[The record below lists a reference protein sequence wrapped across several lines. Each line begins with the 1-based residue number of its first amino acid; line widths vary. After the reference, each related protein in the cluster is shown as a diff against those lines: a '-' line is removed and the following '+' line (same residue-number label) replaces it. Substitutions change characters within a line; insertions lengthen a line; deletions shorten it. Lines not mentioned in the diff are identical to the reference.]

1 MRVMMLSVCALTL
14 VASMGLAGVALA
26 APAPPKP
33 HGPPPKTFMS
43 AAEVSAL
50 IAAAAQRPAA
60 PLVALP
66 IIGLLPYVANLEY
79 RTAVGPAAVHEM
91 DAELFQVIDGS
102 GVLVTG
108 GRLTGETRADSENRR
123 GTGIEGG
130 VARNVAKGDYFIV
143 PEGVPHWFS
152 RINGTLVLMS
162 LHVPHQMGNPR

>member
-1 MRVMMLSVCALTL
+1 MRVLMLSVCA
-14 VASMGLAGVALA
+14 MGVSVGAALA
-26 APAPPKP
+26 APAPPT
-33 HGPPPKTFMS
+33 PPAPTPKTFMS

-50 IAAAAQRPAA
+50 AAQAAQRTPAG
-60 PLVALP
+60 PLVSQP
-66 IIGLLPYVANLEY
+66 IVGLLPYVANLEY
-79 RTAVGPAAVHEM
+79 RTAVGPAAVHETE
-91 DAELFQVIDGS
+91 AELFQVIDGS

-108 GRLTGETRADSENRR
+108 GRLAGETRANAENRR

-130 VARNVAKGDYFIV
+130 VSRTVAKGDFFIV